1 MLIQPI
7 KRRQNQ
13 CRQFIH
19 PCDKIPYHNKTPC
32 FSGETTMNDKSP
44 KEISRRD
51 AIKIL
56 AAVAGAT
63 ALVNL
68 PDKWTKPGMEVGV
81 LPAHA
86 QTSLGLHTLAAGPD
100 DPDANFCLPLV
111 STATITPPTF
121 GIPMHYVITPSLVTI
136 TSPALVGTVSTD
148 AFGVASLSIDAS
160 GGPFPILAGAF
171 VRVTWSFENASDG
184 IGNGTQ
190 VFTNLADIG
199 GC

>member
-1 MLIQPI
+1 MG
-7 KRRQNQ
+7 
-13 CRQFIH
+13 
-19 PCDKIPYHNKTPC
+19 NKP
-32 FSGETTMNDKSP
+32 S

-86 QTSLGLHTLAAGPD
+86 QTSLALHTLAAGLD
-100 DPDANFCLPLV
+100 DPAANFCLAFDSTVTISPPV
-111 STATITPPTF
+111 SA
-121 GIPMHYVITPSLVTI
+121 GILMRYVITPGAGVTI
-136 TSPALVGTVSTD
+136 TSPAALTGTAPTD
-148 AFGVASLSIDAS
+148 ATGVATLSISVDGAS
-160 GGPFPILAGAF
+160 VVPGRT
-171 VRVTWSFENASDG
+171 VTVTWSFENPSDG
-184 IGNGTQ
+184 IDSDSQ
-190 VFTNLADIG
+190 VFTNTSG

>member
-1 MLIQPI
+1 MG
-7 KRRQNQ
+7 
-13 CRQFIH
+13 
-19 PCDKIPYHNKTPC
+19 NKP
-32 FSGETTMNDKSP
+32 S

-100 DPDANFCLPLV
+100 DPDAGFCLDLI
-111 STATITPPTF
+111 STVAITPPTP
-121 GIPMHYVITPSLVTI
+121 GISLRYVIT
-136 TSPALVGTVSTD
+136 TSPGVTVNPPAALTGTVLTN
-148 AFGVASLSIDAS
+148 GVSLTIRVN
-160 GGPFPILAGAF
+160 PQVWVAGDF
-171 VRVTWSFENASDG
+171 VRVTWSFVNASDG
-184 IGNGTQ
+184 INSDDQ
-190 VFTNLADIG
+190 IFTTILPFG

>member
-1 MLIQPI
+1 MG
-7 KRRQNQ
+7 
-13 CRQFIH
+13 
-19 PCDKIPYHNKTPC
+19 NKP
-32 FSGETTMNDKSP
+32 S

-86 QTSLGLHTLAAGPD
+86 QTSLGLHTLAAWLNGTASMCGPFD
-100 DPDANFCLPLV
+100 MGV
-111 STATITPPTF
+111 TITPPTS
-121 GIPMHYVITPSLVTI
+121 GIVMRYVITPGAGVTI
-136 TSPALVGTVSTD
+136 TSPALTGTVPTN
-148 AFGVASLSIDAS
+148 ASGNAILSITINTATIAP
-160 GGPFPILAGAF
+160 GQT
-171 VRVTWSFENASDG
+171 VTVTWSFENASDG
-184 IGNGTQ
+184 AGSDSQ
-190 VFTNLADIG
+190 VLTNTAG